1 MFKTLFEI
9 SSWIMIGLLGIMA
22 MYIISSNS
30 SIFAGYQSYL
40 VQSGSMEPAIM
51 TGDIVIIHKQN
62 EYIKNDVVTFKD
74 KEGRTV
80 THRIIKIDQ
89 TDGNQILSTKGD
101 ANRSEDSDT
110 ISQEQIV
117 GKVAFVIPKI
127 GYLVAF
133 SKSLPGLI
141 IMVLIPAGL
150 FIADELF
157 KQKNA

>member
-1 MFKTLFEI
+1 
-9 SSWIMIGLLGIMA
+9 MIGLLGIMA